1 MLRIA
6 VGELHCVLAD
16 AKYNLEALAVIRNV
30 CKARPSGYKYM
41 AKFKRHQWDGYISL
55 MSTFAAFPT
64 GLLSFVIDALKDEG
78 YTGVLSN
85 TLPKLTP
92 MVAVS
97 KDMLTGIE
105 LRDYQI
111 DAVCK
116 LVDATRG
123 VAKMATNSGKTEV
136 MAAVIKHLGAKSVVL
151 VHRKELMYQTAER
164 FTARGIENVGM
175 CGDGIWQ
182 PNVVTVAMI
191 QTLSSKI
198 DLLTEFI
205 GNKVLFCD
213 ETHHL
218 SGAQSQDVY
227 YRLPGRYRFG
237 VSGTPLKHEELAD
250 MKLMAATGPVVCEVS
265 NEFMIEQ
272 GYSAK
277 PRIDIKIIEDDEYW
291 LADYQSAYSNMI
303 VNNVKRNKYI
313 AKYAKRINGAVLIL
327 VARIEHGRILQELTD
342 GKFLSGGDVI
352 EDRKAALEVMKS
364 GTGIFIAS
372 PIFDE
377 GVDVPGVHAV
387 ILAGGGKS
395 QVKLLQRIGRGLRHK
410 EDNSDLKILDFIDDT
425 NKHLLKH
432 SNDRIE
438 TYVAE
443 GFETIIS

>member
-1 MLRIA
+1 MLKII
-6 VGELHCVLAD
+6 VGELHCALTD

-30 CKARPSGYKYM
+30 CKARPSGYKFM

-64 GLLSFVIDALKDEG
+64 GLLSFVLEELHEAG
-78 YTGVLSN
+78 YANVEVSQQPVLM
-85 TLPKLTP
+85 PQ
-92 MVAVS
+92 VAIT

-105 LRDYQI
+105 LRDYQLE
-111 DAVCK
+111 AVK
-116 LVDATRG
+116 ALTIATRG

-136 MAAVIKHLGAKSVVL
+136 MAAVIKHLGCKSIVL

-164 FTARGIENVGM
+164 FTTRGIENVGM
-175 CGDGIWQ
+175 CGDGLWQ
-182 PNVVTVAMI
+182 PNIVTVAMI

-198 DLLTEFI
+198 DLLGDFI

-218 SGAQSQDVY
+218 SGAQSQEVY
-227 YRLPGRYRFG
+227 YKLPGRYRFG
-237 VSGTPLKHEELAD
+237 VSGTPLKREELAD
-250 MKLMAATGPVVCEVS
+250 MKLMAATGPIVCEIT
-265 NEFMIEQ
+265 NEFMIDH

-277 PRIDIKIIEDDEYW
+277 PRVDIKVIDGDTFW
-291 LADYQSAYSNMI
+291 LADYQSAYTEMI

-342 GKFLSGGDVI
+342 GKFLSGGDTI
-352 EDRKAALEVMKS
+352 EDRRAALEVMKA

-443 GFETIIS
+443 GFETVIS